1 MEEERI
7 YLWPGYL
14 IITTIV
20 FLTLFF
26 VLAKVTDGTSFD
38 QSYLAKDISLVEQT
52 LFVSPGEVSFKYNIK
67 QGEDRFNID
76 IGDGC
81 LIEVN
86 LKDTSILSG
95 SKSRCAD
102 NKYIFV
108 DYSGKNDYDYLIFN
122 KTSTS
127 LSVTGGYDEE

>member
-14 IITTIV
+14 VITTIV

-52 LFVSPGEVSFKYNIK
+52 LFISPGDVSFKYIIK
-67 QGEDRFNID
+67 QGEDRFD
-76 IGDGC
+76 IGLGESC
-81 LIEVN
+81 LVEVN
-86 LKDTSILSG
+86 LKDTPILS
-95 SKSRCAD
+95 SSRSQCAD
-102 NKYIFV
+102 
-108 DYSGKNDYDYLIFN
+108 
-122 KTSTS
+122 
-127 LSVTGGYDEE
+127 DE